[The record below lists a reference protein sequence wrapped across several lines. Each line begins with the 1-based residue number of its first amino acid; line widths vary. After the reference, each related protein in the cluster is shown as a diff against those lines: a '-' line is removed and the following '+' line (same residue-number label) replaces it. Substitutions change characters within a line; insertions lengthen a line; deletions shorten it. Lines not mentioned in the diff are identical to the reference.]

1 MAQEYRRNCHKAM
14 YRPKMNTSDSPQSD
28 SRSVGIVGPGA
39 MGCLHAA
46 LLSRMPPLDVVLL
59 DYRADRAELIN
70 EQGVI
75 IEAPTDT
82 YTVPVPCTADA
93 RELSTADLVIIFT
106 KAYDTAAAA
115 EHCAPVVGP
124 TTAVLTLQ
132 NGLGN
137 YQILQQHFPLEQV
150 LAGTTSSGATL
161 LDIGQVRQAGLG
173 QIVLGS
179 PTGNQALAD
188 STVELLKSA
197 GLQVELTADVD
208 ALLWRKVLINCA
220 INPLT
225 ALTRR
230 RNGELLESAALR
242 DLAGQVAEEVYH
254 VGQAVGIDWGEF
266 DARREVEKVC
276 RATAANQSSML
287 QDILAGRSTE
297 VDYITGAV
305 AQAAERHG
313 AAAPLCQCL
322 TVLIE
327 GLTNAEYKE

>member
-1 MAQEYRRNCHKAM
+1 
-14 YRPKMNTSDSPQSD
+14 MNTSECSQSD
-28 SRSVGIVGPGA
+28 SRSVVIVGPGA
-39 MGCLHAA
+39 MGCLYAG
-46 LLSRMPPLDVVLL
+46 LLSRMPHLDVVLL

-82 YTVPVPCTADA
+82 YTVSVPCTANTQ
-93 RELSTADLVIIFT
+93 ELSTADLVIIFT
-106 KAYDTAAAA
+106 KAYDTTIAA
-115 EHCAPVVGP
+115 EHCAPVVDPG
-124 TTAVLTLQ
+124 TAVLTLQ

-137 YQILQQHFPLEQV
+137 YQVLQQHLAAQQV
-150 LAGTTSSGATL
+150 LAGTTSTGATL
-161 LDIGQVRQAGLG
+161 LEAGRVRQTGLG

-179 PTGNQALAD
+179 PTGNQVLAD
-188 STVELLKSA
+188 SAVKLLKSA
-197 GLQVELTADVD
+197 GIEVELTADVD

-230 RNGELLESAALR
+230 RNGELLEIAALR

-287 QDILAGRSTE
+287 QDILAGRRTE
-297 VDYITGAV
+297 IDHITGAV
-305 AQAAERHG
+305 AEAAARYG

>member
-1 MAQEYRRNCHKAM
+1 
-14 YRPKMNTSDSPQSD
+14 MNRSDSPQSD
-28 SRSVGIVGPGA
+28 SRSVVIVGPGA
-39 MGCLHAA
+39 MGCLHAGLLGRMPHLDVA
-46 LLSRMPPLDVVLL
+46 LLDH
-59 DYRADRAELIN
+59 RADRAELIN

-75 IEAPTDT
+75 IEAPAGTC
-82 YTVPVPCTADA
+82 TVSVPCTADA
-93 RELSTADLVIIFT
+93 QELSIADLVIIFT

-124 TTAVLTLQ
+124 ATAVLTLQ

-137 YQILQQHFPLEQV
+137 YQILQQHFAAEQV

-173 QIVLGS
+173 QVVLGS
-179 PTGNQALAD
+179 PTGNQSLAD

-197 GLQVELTADVD
+197 GLEVELTADVD

-230 RNGELLESAALR
+230 RNGELLESAALC
-242 DLAGQVAEEVYH
+242 DLAGQVAEEVYE
-254 VGQAVGIDWGEF
+254 VGQVVGIDWTDFEPW
-266 DARREVEKVC
+266 EQVQKVC
-276 RATAANQSSML
+276 RATATNQSSML
-287 QDILAGRSTE
+287 QDILAGRRTE
-297 VDYITGAV
+297 VQYITGAV
-305 AQAAERHG
+305 ANAAKRHG

-322 TVLIE
+322 TALVE
-327 GLTNAEYKE
+327 GMTKRHLQ